1 MFNQDQQQPSASLR
15 RETTDEI
22 SKMYTTLYDNEDPR
36 QQLEYAQL
44 QQQQQHQSQD
54 FINALVNPVAWND
67 FTLQQD
73 LYSPASP
80 ALSCFSG
87 SSSPF
92 STDSGSAHS
101 SPAAGLLRMI
111 EADEADELVDM
122 FNITIEDLLSGNP
135 LSQQDPQDFSN
146 QATLFSNL
154 PQDQHIMAALDFEN
168 ELVKQEQTEYFQMQ
182 YQQQLMQHQQ
192 QQRQHYQSLHNQCH
206 GNQGGPQRSESLS
219 PVMPSSPYHRAHSGR
234 NTRCKAD
241 GTHSHPESPE
251 QSFHGSM
258 PSSPLNTYYSG
269 SAAASPSMPSTSFMS
284 PMSPMSP
291 THATFKTNTV
301 SPNVTAAPESTAV
314 HTMPAS
320 SAIITNLPGTEG
332 MTVIRSEDG
341 SIMVYNAATES
352 MSFRCELCPGET
364 YGRIHDL
371 KRHQASKHQDKTWP
385 CEFCQRPFVRRDAL
399 LRHFTVKAA
408 RNDGLHPASH
418 ETEKLMA
425 ARARAKNIC

>member
-22 SKMYTTLYDNEDPR
+22 SKMYTTLYDHEDPR
-36 QQLEYAQL
+36 QQHEYAQL
-44 QQQQQHQSQD
+44 QQQQQQQPHQSQD
-54 FINALVNPVAWND
+54 FINALVSPVPAWNE
-67 FTLQQD
+67 FSLQQD
-73 LYSPASP
+73 FYSPISP

-111 EADEADELVDM
+111 ETDEADELVDM

-168 ELVKQEQTEYFQMQ
+168 ELIKQEQTEYFQMQ

-192 QQRQHYQSLHNQCH
+192 QQRQHYQSLQNQCH
-206 GNQGGPQRSESLS
+206 STRGGPQRSGSLS
-219 PVMPSSPYHRAHSGR
+219 PAMPSSPYHRAHPSR
-234 NTRCKAD
+234 NTRCTSD
-241 GTHSHPESPE
+241 GTQSHPESPE
-251 QSFHGSM
+251 QTFHGSM
-258 PSSPLNTYYSG
+258 PSSPLTTYYTG
-269 SAAASPSMPSTSFMS
+269 SAAASPSMASTTCAS
-284 PMSPMSP
+284 PA
-291 THATFKTNTV
+291 HATSMVNIV
-301 SPNVTAAPESTAV
+301 SPDVTAASESTAA
-314 HTMPAS
+314 HTLANSAS
-320 SAIITNLPGTEG
+320 STIITNLPGTEG

-371 KRHQASKHQDKTWP
+371 KRHQASKHQDKSWP

-408 RNDGLHPASH
+408 RNDGVHPASH

>member
-44 QQQQQHQSQD
+44 QQQQLHQSQD
-54 FINALVNPVAWND
+54 FIHALVSPVAAWNE
-67 FTLQQD
+67 FSLQQD

-92 STDSGSAHS
+92 STDSGSTHS

-135 LSQQDPQDFSN
+135 LSPQDPQDFSN

-168 ELVKQEQTEYFQMQ
+168 ELIKQEQPEYFQMQ

-192 QQRQHYQSLHNQCH
+192 QQRQYYQSLHNQCH
-206 GNQGGPQRSESLS
+206 STRGGPQRSGSLS
-219 PVMPSSPYHRAHSGR
+219 PVMPSSPYHRAHPSR
-234 NTRCKAD
+234 NARCTPD
-241 GTHSHPESPE
+241 GAQSYPESPE
-251 QSFHGSM
+251 QNFHDSM
-258 PSSPLNTYYSG
+258 PSSPLTTYYSG
-269 SAAASPSMPSTSFMS
+269 SAAVSPSLPSTSC
-284 PMSPMSP
+284 MSP
-291 THATFKTNTV
+291 TPATSMVNIV
-301 SPNVTAAPESTAV
+301 SPDATAASESTAA
-314 HTMPAS
+314 HTLATSAS
-320 SAIITNLPGTEG
+320 SATLTNLPGTEG

-341 SIMVYNAATES
+341 SIMVYNSATES

-371 KRHQASKHQDKTWP
+371 KRHQASKHQDKSWP